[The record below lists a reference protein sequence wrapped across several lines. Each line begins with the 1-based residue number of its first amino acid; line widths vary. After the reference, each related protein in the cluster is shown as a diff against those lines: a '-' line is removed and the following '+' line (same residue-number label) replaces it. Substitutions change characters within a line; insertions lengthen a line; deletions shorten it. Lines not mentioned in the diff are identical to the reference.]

1 LLFLLI
7 KKEFLQLEKY
17 MKNIAPDI
25 FRKRLLIEGYFTI
38 EVKESILVQ
47 YFSLITSTL
56 QLKTY
61 GEPIVHSTSGQGKE
75 QNQGYDAFIP
85 LIDSGIY
92 IGVWM
97 KQKFLSLIIYT
108 CKDFD
113 EQKALE
119 ETKSFYNLTEHSYKL
134 F

>member
-1 LLFLLI
+1 
-7 KKEFLQLEKY
+7 

-119 ETKSFYNLTEHSYKL
+119 ETKSFYNLTEYSYKL

>member
-1 LLFLLI
+1 
-7 KKEFLQLEKY
+7 
-17 MKNIAPDI
+17 MTNIAPDI

-38 EVKESILVQ
+38 EVKESTLVE
-47 YFSLITSTL
+47 YFSFITSAL
-56 QLKTY
+56 KLKTY
-61 GEPIVHSTSGQGKE
+61 GEPTVHATSGQGKE
-75 QNQGYDAFIP
+75 QNQGYDAFVP

-92 IGVWM
+92 ISVWLN
-97 KQKFLSLIIYT
+97 QKFLSLIIYT

-119 ETKSFYNLTEHSYKL
+119 ETKSFFNLTEHIYKL

>member
-1 LLFLLI
+1 
-7 KKEFLQLEKY
+7 